1 MKNIKLSNL
10 SGDKTDLKKSNIEK
24 KFLALLK
31 KSPNENIFFP
41 CFVKNP
47 TKKLKKRM
55 WDLEI

>member
-1 MKNIKLSNL
+1 L

-41 CFVKNP
+41 CFVKK
-47 TKKLKKRM
+47 THKKIEKRM
-55 WDLEI
+55 